1 MARCLILYGTTD
13 GHTAKIARF
22 LGAELAALGAGVNLV
37 EAGTDNPDPYDYD
50 GVIVAASV
58 HGGRFQRSVTRWA
71 LDHAGQLPARPNAFL
86 SVCLGVL
93 QQDVKVQQNLVAMV
107 GRFTRRT
114 GWKPQRVKLVAGAL
128 LYTRYGWLKRVLM
141 RSITKRAGGATDVT
155 RDYEYTNWADL
166 REFAE
171 GFLAQLPMPAPAA
184 VSSCESCACEGAVA

>member
-22 LGAELAALGAGVNLV
+22 LGAELAALGTRINLV
-37 EAGTDNPDPYDYD
+37 EAGTDDPDPYDYD

-71 LDHAGQLPARPNAFL
+71 EDHAGQLPARPNAFL

-93 QQDVKVQQNLVAMV
+93 QQDVKVQQDLMAMV
-107 GRFTRRT
+107 ERFSRHT

-141 RSITKRAGGATDVT
+141 RSLAKRAGGATDVT
-155 RDYEYTNWADL
+155 RDYEDTN
-166 REFAE
+166 
-171 GFLAQLPMPAPAA
+171 
-184 VSSCESCACEGAVA
+184 S